1 MTGDIGADLG
11 RRVVVAVAAAF
22 EVDIT
27 LDQAVVRP
35 SQRAGV
41 DYQIN
46 AAMALAKRLRRP
58 SREVAEQILAHLAL
72 GRMAE
77 HVEVAG
83 PGFLNVALDDAWL
96 SEHTAALA
104 ADPRF
109 GYTSQGAPRRVVVD
123 YSSPNMAKE
132 MHVGHLRSTIIGDAI
147 VRLHEFAGDEVVRQN
162 HLGDWGTPFGMLV
175 EHLVDEGLHETEF
188 SISDLNI
195 FYQQAREKFD
205 ADEDFADRARARV
218 VALQAGDPDT
228 LILWER
234 LLTESKHHIEAV
246 YDLLSV
252 QLTPTDY
259 QGESAYQP
267 VLDDVADELTR
278 RGLAQTSDGALC
290 VFLDGFTGREDKPLP
305 LIVRKR
311 DGGYGYDATD
321 LATIRHRAQNLK
333 GDRLIYVVGAPQ
345 STHFA
350 MIFAAARTAEWISPA
365 TETDH
370 VAFGSVLGED
380 GKILRTRAGVTL
392 KLTDLLH
399 EGVQRAA
406 GIVADRT
413 DLTTAEREEIAQA
426 VGIGA
431 IKYADLSTDRIKD
444 YVFDW
449 DRMLA
454 MDGNTAVY
462 LQYAIARI
470 RSILRRADHI
480 PALGAPVTLVEP
492 AERVLALELARFPE
506 VVGTTLE
513 HLQPHRLAV
522 YLFELATAFSGF
534 YEQCPVLKSDG
545 PVRDSRLALA
555 THTAAVLERG
565 LDLLGI
571 QAPQRL

>member
-11 RRVVVAVAAAF
+11 RRVVAAVAAAF

-27 LDQAVVRP
+27 IDQAVVRP
-35 SQRAGV
+35 SPRDGV

-46 AAMALAKRLRRP
+46 TAMALAKRLRRP
-58 SREVAEQILAHLAL
+58 SREVAEQILDHLDL
-72 GRMAE
+72 GPMAAN
-77 HVEVAG
+77 VEVAG
-83 PGFLNVALDDAWL
+83 AGFLNVALNDAWL
-96 SEHTAALA
+96 SEHTTALA

-109 GYTSQGAPRRVVVD
+109 GYRPEGAPRRVVVD

-147 VRLHEFAGDEVVRQN
+147 VRMHTFAGDEVVRQN

-188 SISDLNI
+188 SISDLNV
-195 FYQQAREKFD
+195 FYQQARTKFD
-205 ADEDFADRARARV
+205 ADQDFADRARARV

-228 LILWER
+228 LALWER

-246 YDLLSV
+246 YDLLGV
-252 QLTPTDY
+252 QLTPADY

-278 RGLAQTSDGALC
+278 RGLAHTSDGALC
-290 VFLDGFTGREDKPLP
+290 VFLEGFTGREDKPLP

-321 LATIRHRAQNLK
+321 LATIRHRAHNLK
-333 GDRLIYVVGAPQ
+333 GDRLIYVVGSPQ

-350 MIFAAARTAEWISPA
+350 MIFAAARKAEWVSPV

-380 GKILRTRAGVTL
+380 GKILRTRAGATL

-406 GIVADRT
+406 AIVADRT
-413 DLTTAEREEIAQA
+413 DLSEAERAEIAQA

-470 RSILRRADHI
+470 RSILRRADHT
-480 PALGAPVTLVEP
+480 PPLGAPVTLTEP
-492 AERVLALELARFPE
+492 AERRLALELARFPE
-506 VVGTTLE
+506 VMDTALQHLE
-513 HLQPHRLAV
+513 AHRLAN
-522 YLFELATAFSGF
+522 YLFELATAFSSF
-534 YEQCPVLKSDG
+534 YEQCPVLKSQDE
-545 PVRDSRLALA
+545 VRASRLALA
-555 THTAAVLERG
+555 THTAAVLEGG

-571 QAPQRL
+571 ETPQRL